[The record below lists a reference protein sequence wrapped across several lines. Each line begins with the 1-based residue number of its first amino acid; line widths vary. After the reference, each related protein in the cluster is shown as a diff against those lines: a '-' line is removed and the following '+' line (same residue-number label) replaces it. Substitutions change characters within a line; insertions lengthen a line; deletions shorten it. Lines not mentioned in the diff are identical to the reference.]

1 MAVKAY
7 VLIEAEVGKTSEIIQ
22 AVQKVE
28 GVKSA
33 DTVTGSYDIVATIEV
48 AGLDAVGDAIKKL
61 HSVPGTCKTTT
72 LIAVKYY

>member
-7 VLIEAEVGKTSEIIQ
+7 MLIEAEVGKTSEVVES
-22 AVQKVE
+22 VQKVE

-33 DTVTGSYDIVATIEV
+33 DAVTGSYDIVATIEV
-48 AGLDAVGDAIKKL
+48 AGLDAVGDVIKKL

-72 LIAVKYY
+72 LIAVKY

>member
-7 VLIEAEVGKTSEIIQ
+7 MLIEAEVGKTSEVVES
-22 AVQKVE
+22 VQKVE

-33 DTVTGSYDIVATIEV
+33 DAVTGSYDIVATIEV
-48 AGLDAVGDAIKKL
+48 AGLDSIGDVIKKL

-72 LIAVKYY
+72 LIAVKY

>member
-7 VLIEAEVGKTSEIIQ
+7 VLMETEVGKTAEVAQSV
-22 AVQKVE
+22 AKVE

-48 AGLDAVGDAIKKL
+48 AGLDALGDVIKKL
-61 HSVPGTCKTTT
+61 HSAPGTCKTTT
-72 LIAVKYY
+72 LVAVKY

>member
-7 VLIEAEVGKTSEIIQ
+7 MLIEAEVGKTREVVES
-22 AVQKVE
+22 VQKVE

-48 AGLDAVGDAIKKL
+48 AGLDAIGDVIKKL

-72 LIAVKYY
+72 LIAVKY

>member
-7 VLIEAEVGKTSEIIQ
+7 VLIEAEVGKTSEVVEI
-22 AVQKVE
+22 VQKVE

-48 AGLDAVGDAIKKL
+48 AGLDALGDVIKKL

-72 LIAVKYY
+72 LVAVKY

>member
-7 VLIEAEVGKTSEIIQ
+7 MLIEAEVGKTSEVVES
-22 AVQKVE
+22 VQKVE
-28 GVKSA
+28 GIKSA

-48 AGLDAVGDAIKKL
+48 AGLDAIGDVIKKL

-72 LIAVKYY
+72 LIAVKY

>member
-7 VLIEAEVGKTSEIIQ
+7 VLIEAEAGKTSEVVES
-22 AVQKVE
+22 VQKVE
-28 GVKSA
+28 GIKSA

-61 HSVPGTCKTTT
+61 QSVPGTCKTTT
-72 LIAVKYY
+72 LIAVKY

>member
-7 VLIEAEVGKTSEIIQ
+7 MLIEAEVGKISEVVES
-22 AVQKVE
+22 VQKVE

-48 AGLDAVGDAIKKL
+48 AGLDAVGDVIKKL

-72 LIAVKYY
+72 LIAVKY

>member
-7 VLIEAEVGKTSEIIQ
+7 VLIEAEVGKTSEVVES
-22 AVQKVE
+22 VQKVE
-28 GVKSA
+28 GIKSA

-48 AGLDAVGDAIKKL
+48 AGLEAVGDAIKKL

-72 LIAVKYY
+72 LIAVKY